1 MTTRLAINGL
11 GRIGRA
17 VLRIA
22 EARRDV
28 VVVAA
33 NDAAPVRQLAP
44 LIARDSV
51 HGAFGGSVTLGPH
64 GLCIDGR
71 DLPVT
76 HETDRRRLDWSSS
89 QPDLVLEAT
98 GQCSSR
104 AQAAEH
110 LEVGAP
116 RVVVSANLDDA
127 DVTVCLGVNQD
138 ALDLGKHRVISNASC
153 TTNCMAPVARVLDR
167 EFGLRQGLLTTV
179 HSYARGQELLDGPHE
194 DPRRARAAAIN
205 LIPATTG
212 AARAVDRV
220 LPELAGRLDAQAV
233 RVPVPDGSMVQFVV
247 NLEAAPSLEEI
258 ALAFRRSAAGDLAG
272 ILAVTDEEWVSSD
285 FVGNSHSAI
294 VDLPLLQRVGDRLYR
309 IVAWYDNEWGY
320 ANRLLDL
327 AALVGER
334 IRPGRSSA
342 AFAGSSATAP
352 SALGGK

>member
-22 EARRDV
+22 EERRDV

-33 NDAAPVRQLAP
+33 NDVAPVRQLVP

-51 HGAFGGSVTLGPH
+51 HGVFGRSVTATFE
-64 GLCIDGR
+64 GLRIDGR

-76 HETDRRRLDWSSS
+76 HESDRRRLDWLSRR
-89 QPDLVLEAT
+89 PDLVLEAT

-110 LEVGAP
+110 LEAGAP

-138 ALDLGKHRVISNASC
+138 VLDLDSHRVISNASC

-247 NLEAAPSLEEI
+247 NLEAAPPI
-258 ALAFRRSAAGDLAG
+258 AEVAQAFRRAAAGDLAG

-285 FVGNSHSAI
+285 FIGDPHSAI
-294 VDLPLLQRVGDRLYR
+294 VDLPLLQCVGDRLYR

-327 AALVGER
+327 AALVGDR
-334 IRPGRSSA
+334 LRPDRSSA
-342 AFAGSSATAP
+342 AFVNHVVPAQSAF
-352 SALGGK
+352 GGK